1 MLTHI
6 PELFPTALIAAC
18 FAVGYAVLVQYS
30 RYTAHRK
37 AHFDDDD
44 PDKVAM
50 ASKFA
55 VVPYLI
61 IPLIFCGISVFCSL
75 FAVDYAASS
84 GYVTDAEGIAV
95 WTVAVAVAVY
105 LILDFKLV
113 SHVGDAVYFDTI
125 ESKFHQG
132 VTADLITDDEVKAAV
147 AEYLK
152 NRKA

>member
-1 MLTHI
+1 MLAHI
-6 PELFPTALIAAC
+6 PELLMTALIAAC
-18 FAVGYAVLVQYS
+18 FTVGYAVLVQYS

-55 VVPYLI
+55 AVPYLI

-75 FAVDYAASS
+75 FVVDYAASS

-95 WTVAVAVAVY
+95 WTVAAAVAVY

-132 VTADLITDDEVKAAV
+132 VTADLTDDEVKQAV
-147 AEYLK
+147 AEFLK
-152 NRKA
+152 NRKG

>member
-1 MLTHI
+1 MLAHI
-6 PELFPTALIAAC
+6 PELLLTALIAVC
-18 FAVGYAVLVQYS
+18 FTVGYAVLVQYS
-30 RYTAHRK
+30 RYTAHKK

-61 IPLIFCGISVFCSL
+61 IPLIFCGISVVCSL

-84 GYVTDAEGIAV
+84 GYVNDAEGIAV
-95 WTVAVAVAVY
+95 WTVAAAVAVY
-105 LILDFKLV
+105 LILDYKLV

-125 ESKFHQG
+125 ESKFQQA
-132 VTADLITDDEVKAAV
+132 VAADLTDDEVKQAV
-147 AEYLK
+147 AEFLK
-152 NRKA
+152 NRK

>member
-1 MLTHI
+1 M
-6 PELFPTALIAAC
+6 TALIAAC
-18 FAVGYAVLVQYS
+18 FTVGYAVLVQYS
-30 RYTAHRK
+30 RYTAHKK

-44 PDKVAM
+44 TDKVAM
-50 ASKFA
+50 ASQFA
-55 VVPYLI
+55 AVPYLI

>member
-1 MLTHI
+1 MLAHI
-6 PELFPTALIAAC
+6 PDLFLTAMIAMC
-18 FAVGYAVLVQYS
+18 FTVGYAVLVQYS
-30 RYTAHRK
+30 RYTAHKK
-37 AHFDDDD
+37 AHFSDDD

-55 VVPYLI
+55 IVPYLI
-61 IPLIFCGISVFCSL
+61 IPLIFCGLSVFCSL
-75 FAVDYAASS
+75 FAVDYAVYS
-84 GYVTDAEGIAV
+84 GYIIGAEGIDI
-95 WTVAVAVAVY
+95 WTVVAAVAAY

-125 ESKFHQG
+125 ESKFHQA
-132 VTADLITDDEVKAAV
+132 VVQDLTDDEVKQAV

>member
-1 MLTHI
+1 M
-6 PELFPTALIAAC
+6 TALIALC
-18 FAVGYAVLVQYS
+18 FTAGYAVLVQYS
-30 RYTAHRK
+30 RYTAHKK

-55 VVPYLI
+55 IVPYLI
-61 IPLIFCGISVFCSL
+61 IPLIFCGISVCCSL
-75 FAVDYAASS
+75 FGVDYAANS

-105 LILDFKLV
+105 LILDYKLV

-125 ESKFHQG
+125 ESKFQQG
-132 VTADLITDDEVKAAV
+132 IADLITDDEVKAAV

-152 NRKA
+152 NRKG